1 MQDVLIIGKG
11 SYIGESLKKWLED
24 YSEGYHVETVS
35 SMGGAWK
42 EADFRKFDTVIDFA
56 GIAHIN
62 NIKEEMKAEFY
73 SVNRDLSIE
82 IAAWAKQHDVS
93 YFIFF
98 SSMNVYGDYC
108 DNIMDRSKTAPTSFY
123 GDSKLQGDLGIQ
135 KLADDKFKVAILRPP
150 FVYGKGCT
158 GNYNRVSRIAK
169 KTPIFPNY
177 KNRKSMI
184 YISNLCEFIRLIIED
199 RSDGIFTPQNKE
211 LVSTADLVREIG
223 KCNGKQIWFLNTF
236 NWIIKPAVKMTRTFR
251 RAFADDCY
259 DLSLS
264 DYYGFKYCV
273 VDFAESIRRTEH
285 S

>member
-1 MQDVLIIGKG
+1 MQDILIIGKG
-11 SYIGESLKKWLED
+11 SYIGESLKKWLEAYPED
-24 YSEGYHVETVS
+24 YHVEIVS
-35 SMGGAWK
+35 SMEGAWK
-42 EADFRKFDTVIDFA
+42 KADFRKFDTAIDFA

-62 NIKEEMKAEFY
+62 NIKEEMKAQFY
-73 SVNRDLSIE
+73 KVNRDLSIE
-82 IAAWAKQHDVS
+82 IAAWAKQHGVS

-108 DNIMDRSKTAPTSFY
+108 DNITDRSKTNPTSFY

-135 KLADDKFKVAILRPP
+135 KLADDKFRVAILRPP

-158 GNYNRVSRIAK
+158 GNYNGVSRIAK
-169 KTPIFPNY
+169 RTPIFPDY

-199 RSDGIFTPQNKE
+199 RAAGVFTPQNKE
-211 LVSTADLVREIG
+211 LVSTADLVREIA
-223 KCNGKQIWFLNTF
+223 KCNGKHIWFLRIF
-236 NWIIKPAVKMTRTFR
+236 NWIIKPAVKRTRTFR

-264 DYYGFKYCV
+264 DYYGFKYCL
-273 VDFAESIRRTEH
+273 VDFEESIRITEN
-285 S
+285 